1 MIRTFDVKGTREGS
15 AITGPTATIGGEVV
29 GLRGTSRLIWKSEVV
44 AATDEASF
52 GGTGVLGGEGWALV
66 A

>member
-1 MIRTFDVKGTREGS
+1 MIRTFNVKGTREGF
-15 AITGPTATIGGEVV
+15 AITSPTATIGGEVV
-29 GLRGTSRLIWKSEVV
+29 GLGGTSGLIGTSEVV

-52 GGTGVLGGEGWALV
+52 GGASVLGGEGWVLV